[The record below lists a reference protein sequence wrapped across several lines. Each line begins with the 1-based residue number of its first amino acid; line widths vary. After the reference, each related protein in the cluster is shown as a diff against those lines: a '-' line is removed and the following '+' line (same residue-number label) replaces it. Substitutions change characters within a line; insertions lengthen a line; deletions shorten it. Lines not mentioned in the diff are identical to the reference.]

1 MNPLVQRFAVLVAAL
16 SIASALGCGRLPSEP
31 SAPSGT
37 SPVSNGTSRVAAPMP
52 QGKAAPAP
60 SDLALPVIGP
70 IINPIINPIVDPI
83 VKTVD
88 TVLTVTKP
96 ISGLVGGVVSAG
108 SFRLDVPAGAINGDV
123 TITMKTRGSLVHLEI
138 SPPEANGF
146 SRPVTLTRSFPGMTE
161 RNLNQLGVFWY
172 DPANNDWVLLD
183 SSVSDPKA
191 HTVSAQLEHFS
202 TYQVANKSTGRAGW

>member
-1 MNPLVQRFAVLVAAL
+1 MNPLVKRLAVLVAAL
-16 SIASALGCGRLPSEP
+16 SIVSALGCGRLPSEP
-31 SAPSGT
+31 SPSSGAAP
-37 SPVSNGTSRVAAPMP
+37 VANSRAGAGVPMP
-52 QGKAAPAP
+52 QGKGAPAP

-70 IINPIINPIVDPI
+70 IINPIINPIIDPI

-88 TVLTVTKP
+88 TLLTVTKP

-108 SFRLDVPAGAINGDV
+108 SFRLDVPAGAISGDV
-123 TITMKTRGSLVHLEI
+123 TITMKTRGALVHLEI

-146 SRPVTLTRSFPGMTE
+146 SKPVKLTRSFPGMTE